1 MNTKTLLVLVF
12 AGLFAVTAN
21 AALTGV
27 TINGEPLNDAV
38 GSSGAGW
45 NYTPPTL
52 TLSGAGPFMISGTNT
67 AGKVRVVVQ
76 AGGTKEVTLSNLTL
90 KAMGDN
96 LCAFALGTG
105 ANVSLSLAGE
115 NTLDSGYGRAG
126 LEVPAGASLSITN
139 VPGDDAGA
147 LTATGGDY
155 GAGIGGGDE
164 GNGGTVA
171 INGGTVSVTGGECA
185 AGIGGG
191 ENGNGGTVA
200 ISGGTVTATGTWGGA
215 GIGGGDYGTGGTVA
229 ISGGI
234 VFAQG
239 EYGAGI
245 GGGYNGD
252 GGTVNISGGTVF
264 AQGNQGGQ
272 DIGKGVDGTD
282 AGPNTFTGGSIRLTA
297 GDVSLQPSN
306 NTAQVGCAMV
316 PGFDPGAPVAFTD
329 PGNLPLYYGTDD
341 IYADEGGAIHLWLP
355 DGTYTF
361 TANGRECTVT
371 IQDGVGATGVTV
383 NGEEAAFGP
392 ADPSAGWGFDAATR
406 TVWLFGAGPFTLS
419 GVNEMGGVS
428 FAVPDNIANT
438 VTLSNLTIRVPAD
451 DQCAFALGQNAN
463 VSLLL
468 AGANALSS
476 GFGRAGIEVPA
487 GRTLSITNAP
497 GDDAGSL
504 TVTGGEYGAG
514 IGGGNEGHGGTL
526 TISGGTVAATG
537 GDGAAGIGGG
547 DYGNGG
553 TVTINGGTVTA
564 TGGQYGTGIGGGDYG
579 NGGTVT
585 INGGSVT
592 AIGDSHSAGIG
603 GGDEHHG
610 GTVTINGGSVTAT
623 SDNYGA
629 GIGGGN
635 TGNGGAVTING
646 GTVFAQGG
654 AGGADIGPGRNSVNA
669 GANTFTGGS
678 IWLAAG
684 DVSLQP
690 SNNTEQVFCA
700 VVPGF
705 DPGEWVEFT
714 DTGTLPAGFGT
725 DDIFADD
732 GGVIYLWLPN
742 GEYTFTANGRE
753 CTVTIQDGIGP
764 TGVTVN
770 GVEVAFGGPPGA
782 GWVYDGNAR
791 TLTLSGAGPFLLS
804 GINTIGGVC
813 VVVPE
818 GVTNTVTLSNL
829 KLRATGDGQCAFALE
844 TDANVSLLLA
854 GANELASG
862 SGRAGLEAAEERTL
876 SITNAPGDDAGS
888 LTVTGGRG
896 AAGIGGGYNGNGG
909 TVTVNGGAVTATG
922 GYAGA
927 GIGGGYNYSN
937 IPNADTDSGG
947 TVTVNGGAVTATGG
961 DYAAGIGGGAFGGG
975 GTVTINSGAVTAM
988 GGFDGAGIGGGYERQ
1003 GATATITGGEIFATG
1018 GDYAPGIG
1026 GGFIYN
1032 STNSTAGWG
1041 GTVAISGGRVMATGG
1056 WYAAGIGGGSGWT
1069 GEGGDGADLTVSG
1082 GTVFA
1087 TGGADGGPGVG
1098 SGVGNSKNGGIP
1110 PHVSGTCTFT
1120 GGSIRILG
1128 GYAADDPTDD
1138 SERVWCVTV
1147 TNLTPNAEIVVTSLP
1162 VTYGV
1167 NDLFADEAGQ
1177 LYFWLPN
1184 ASYDFTAGGA
1194 DYEATVDN
1202 ADTTATQKAAPP
1214 APVSVGVTVNGIAL
1228 DEAGSNGEGWTYVLP
1243 TLSLTNAGP
1252 FTISGTNTAGAVRV
1266 VVQEGVTNEVT
1277 LSNLTL
1283 VATNKN
1289 QCAFALETNAVVSLF
1304 LAGTNE
1310 LASGWNRAGL
1320 EVAAG
1325 RTLSITNAPGD
1336 EAGAL
1341 TATGGDEGAGIG
1353 GGSGGA
1359 GGAVTISGGT
1369 VTANGSEFFGA
1380 GIGGGAGGAGGT
1392 ATLSGGTVTANGGVM
1407 GAGIGSGGYS
1417 GGSGGTVNISGGAVT
1432 ANGGD
1437 WSAGIGGGDGDAGGT
1452 TTISGGEVT
1461 ATGGKYGAGIG
1472 GGNNGEN
1479 PDGIAGSGGTV
1490 NISGGRVTATGGKC
1504 AAGIGGGTGQ
1514 GLDGS
1519 AGAALSVSGGTLF
1532 ATGGA
1537 GGAPGIGPGL
1547 GNVGEGETGDLPD
1560 PSGTSTFTGGSIRID
1575 GVYAAAAPSNNTA
1588 RVWCVTVPDL
1598 TANAHI
1604 AVTSLPVTY
1613 GVNDLFADNNGKL
1626 YFWLPND
1633 SYDFTAGGADYE
1645 ATVNNADTTATQKSA
1660 PPAPSAY
1667 LTFSSASAFTV
1678 KPTEETWDGTLQYST
1693 NATDWDTFTTAGANA
1708 ANNGSGTYTLYL
1720 RGTNNTYIT
1729 GAYNAPAWTIT
1740 AEGTVACSGNIET
1753 LLDYTTVLA
1762 EEHPPMADWCFANLF
1777 RYCTALSGAPELP
1790 ATTLAYS
1797 CYRAMFHGCV
1807 GLTEAP
1813 ELPATT
1819 LASSCYYFMFS
1830 GCTALAS
1837 APELPAETLAYA
1849 CYQYMFDECANM
1861 TNAPALPATTLV
1873 PSCYYGM
1880 FFGCAGLTQAPALP
1894 ATNLA
1899 DSCYAS
1905 LFKGCSGL
1913 TQAPPLPVETLADG
1927 CYSSMF
1933 SGCTSLAEAPVL
1945 PATNLTPYCYTS
1957 MFWGCTSLTNLP
1969 ALPAK
1974 KLAYSCYASM
1984 FRDCTGIKLYT
1995 TGSGPAW
2002 GIPEGA
2008 TPSTDWNKTMLEGTG
2023 GGFTGDPVPGTV
2035 YYYDPTIPPPSTAY
2049 LTFSSADTFT
2059 ITPSAVSW
2067 NGALFY
2073 STNTTDWIAFDRDG
2087 ATAAL
2092 DSGSGE
2098 YRLYFRGTGNTLI
2111 TGGNLAYWEI
2121 NAAPATVDCSGNI
2134 ETLLDYATVDGG
2146 GHPAMIANCFANL
2159 FKDCTAL
2166 GSAPELPATNLV
2178 NNCYVGMFRNCTGLT
2193 NAPALPATTL
2203 PGGCYQEMFR
2213 DCTSLAQAPAL
2224 PAMTL
2229 SPSCYKG
2236 MFTNCTAL
2244 ATAPELPA
2252 TTLGVTC
2259 YQYMFAGC
2267 TGLTN
2272 APALQA
2278 TTLVT
2283 GCYHSMFFGCTGLT
2297 QLPVLPA
2304 TNLVPFC
2311 YAFMFKDCTG
2321 VALHAEGTAPTWGIP
2336 NDAVE
2341 ANGWNTNML
2350 ANTGGT
2356 FTGDPAIGTLYYYT
2370 PSTPPVS
2377 TAYLTFASTNAFK
2390 ITPQVQYWEGVVEYS
2405 TDAAEWHEFTTTGAD
2420 AAPGVF
2426 GDYRLYVRGT
2436 NNTCVG
2442 SSMFGWNLNATA
2454 PVVCSGNIETLLD
2467 YPTVEGGD
2475 HPAMGA
2481 DCFGN
2486 LFRNWTWLV
2495 NAPALPAV
2503 TLANGCYQSMFEGC
2517 TRLESA
2523 PALPAATLAK
2533 ECYRDMFNGCTG
2545 LTDVPGLPAGT
2556 LADYA
2561 CNSMFKGCTSLA
2573 TAPALAATNLANY
2586 CCQSMFE
2593 GCTSLTN
2600 APALPAGTL
2609 ATSCYASMFKDCT
2622 SLAEAPELSATNLAN
2637 YCCYQ
2642 MFAGCTG
2649 LTNAPALPAGTLA
2662 NQCYYKMFSGC
2673 TSLAQ
2678 TPELS
2683 AMNLASHCY
2692 ANMFEGCTALTR
2704 LPELPATTLATACYK
2719 AMFKGCTGITLY
2731 ADGTAPIWG
2740 IPADAQDESAIA
2752 WNQDMLAGTGGGFT
2766 GDPVIGAIYYYTPST
2781 PPVSIAYLTFS
2792 STNTFTITPQAES
2805 WNGTLETSA
2814 DATNWVAFTT
2824 VGATAAANANG
2835 EYKLH
2840 IRGTG
2845 NSRISANYYTPA
2857 WTINAAVGTV
2867 ACSGNIE
2874 TLLDYQTVDNGEH
2887 PAMTDYCFANL
2898 FRDCTALI
2906 SAPGLPATS
2915 LAVSCYESMFSG
2927 CTGLTNA
2934 PELPATNLAV
2944 TCYYA
2949 MFSGCTNLTQAPVL
2963 PATTLAEGCYSG
2975 IFSGCTSL
2983 TNAPT
2988 LPATTLAG
2996 SCYQSMFSGCTGLT
3010 GAPTLPAETL
3020 ADYCYYSMFV
3030 GCTGLTSLP
3039 ALPATTLASFCYA
3052 GMFSGCTGITLHE
3065 VGAGPTW
3072 GIPAGVQ
3079 EALGWN
3085 SGMLTGTG
3093 GSFTDNPVIGAT
3105 YYYTA
3110 STPPLSDAYL
3120 TFSST
3125 NAFSITPREKYW
3137 NGTLETSTD
3146 TTNWVDFTTAG
3157 ATAAANGNGEFR
3169 LYIRGTGNNRIT
3181 GSYLR
3186 EGWIVNAPTGT
3197 VACSGNIGALLDY
3210 ATVDGGGYPAMDTAC
3225 FANLFRGCSALVNA
3239 PDLPAT
3245 TLTPNCYYAMFYRTS
3260 LTNTPALPATNLAD
3274 YCYSSLFE
3282 GCTGLTQTPV
3292 LPATTL
3298 APNCYNHLFAHCVAL
3313 TNAPA
3318 LPAMKMAEWCY
3329 YSMFE
3334 GCTGLTRL
3342 PDLPATQ
3349 LAPYCYQQMFRDC
3362 TGITLHTEGS
3372 GPAWGIPGNATSAHN
3387 WNFDMLAGTG
3397 GTFTNNPAIG
3407 ATYYYTAS
3415 APTPRTYVTFTSASA
3430 FSIKPQVESWDGT
3443 LEYSTDTTNWVAF
3456 TTNNAAIAVT
3466 DGNGTYTLHFS
3477 GTGNTRISPN
3487 DMGVS
3492 GWTLVADGTV
3502 ACSGNIGSLLD
3513 YATVAG
3519 GGQPAV
3525 TNYCFANLFSGWTAL
3540 TSAPNLPATT
3550 LARGCYYGMFRNCTG
3565 LTQTPDLPATNLART
3580 CYASMFQGCTGLT
3593 NLPTLAATALADNCY
3608 ASMFKNC
3615 SGIMLHADGTAP
3627 TWSIPAD
3634 AVEATGW
3641 NQDMLAGTG
3650 GTFTGD
3656 PQIGVTYYYTLPQV
3670 GVQVVFDA
3678 TGGAF
3683 ADGPSAVTQVCVNV
3697 YGDLPVATREG
3708 YTLVGWFDGCTNG
3721 AAQAAAGGALL
3732 YNTAHT
3738 LHARWTAKPG
3748 TTPASIFAYTNNAD
3762 GTITI
3767 TGFTNPNQQVTKLVL
3782 PDMIDGRFVTAIAP
3796 GAFANSTSGMTEVHI
3811 PVFCTSI
3818 GDKAFTRIPTITRLV
3833 FPNTRDWRNPTQPAA
3848 LHIGKYAFSAAT
3860 GLTELTLP
3868 VEVASLDDYAF
3879 FNTRNLQKITILG
3892 RPALGTQVF
3901 RNAGVDTEGVTLHI
3915 DPVLAADEE
3924 YMARLTALMHNV
3936 TVRTDG
3942 TITGLRIYKIGFAPS
3957 GNVILGVIV
3966 ERYPEWGEFDP
3977 ASIWVEYRA
3986 RLGDDGEVWFPDPA
4000 ELEEDGTVTL
4010 EVDRPEGGSAFFRA
4024 FVAPEAAD

>member
-27 TINGEPLNDAV
+27 TINGTALNDAA

-45 NYTPPTL
+45 TYTPPTL
-52 TLSGAGPFMISGTNT
+52 TLSGVGPFTLSGNNT
-67 AGKVRVVVQ
+67 AGKVRVIVQ
-76 AGGTKEVTLSNLTL
+76 AGVTCDVTLSNLTL
-90 KAMGDN
+90 KAMSDGAG
-96 LCAFALGTG
+96 AFALGNN
-105 ANVSLSLAGE
+105 AKVSLFLAGE

-191 ENGNGGTVA
+191 ENGSGGTVA

-272 DIGKGVDGTD
+272 DIGIGSNGAD

-306 NTAQVGCAMV
+306 NTARVGCAMV
-316 PGFDPGAPVAFTD
+316 PGFDPGEPVEFTD
-329 PGNLPLYYGTDD
+329 PGNLPGYYGTAG

-371 IQDGVGATGVTV
+371 IQGGVGATGVTV

-406 TVWLFGAGPFTLS
+406 TVSLFGAGPFTLS

-428 FAVPDNIANT
+428 FAVQDNIANT

-476 GFGRAGIEVPA
+476 GFGRAGIEVLT

-547 DYGNGG
+547 DGGDGG
-553 TVTINGGTVTA
+553 TVTIHGGTVTA

-579 NGGTVT
+579 N
-585 INGGSVT
+585 
-592 AIGDSHSAGIG
+592 
-603 GGDEHHG
+603 G

-700 VVPGF
+700 VVSGFAPGAR
-705 DPGEWVEFT
+705 VEFT
-714 DTGTLPAGFGT
+714 NRGTLPTYYVT
-725 DDIFADD
+725 DGIYADND
-732 GGVIYLWLPN
+732 GIIYLWLPD
-742 GEYTFTANGRE
+742 GTYAFTANGRE
-753 CTVTIQDGIGP
+753 CTVTIQDGVGP

-770 GVEVAFGGPPGA
+770 GVDVAFAGPPGS

-1202 ADTTATQKAAPP
+1202 ADTTATQTSAPP

-1575 GVYAAAAPSNNTA
+1575 GVYAANDPTDADLK
-1588 RVWCVTVPDL
+1588 RVWCVTVTNL
-1598 TANAHI
+1598 TPNASVV
-1604 AVTSLPVTY
+1604 VTALPPAY
-1613 GVNDLFADNNGKL
+1613 GVNDLYADEAGKL
-1626 YFWLPND
+1626 YLWLPNAY
-1633 SYDFTAGGADYE
+1633 YDFTAGGADYE

-1660 PPAPSAY
+1660 PPAPS
-1667 LTFSSASAFTV
+1667 
-1678 KPTEETWDGTLQYST
+1678 
-1693 NATDWDTFTTAGANA
+1693 
-1708 ANNGSGTYTLYL
+1708 
-1720 RGTNNTYIT
+1720 
-1729 GAYNAPAWTIT
+1729 
-1740 AEGTVACSGNIET
+1740 
-1753 LLDYTTVLA
+1753 
-1762 EEHPPMADWCFANLF
+1762 
-1777 RYCTALSGAPELP
+1777 
-1790 ATTLAYS
+1790 
-1797 CYRAMFHGCV
+1797 
-1807 GLTEAP
+1807 
-1813 ELPATT
+1813 
-1819 LASSCYYFMFS
+1819 
-1830 GCTALAS
+1830 
-1837 APELPAETLAYA
+1837 
-1849 CYQYMFDECANM
+1849 
-1861 TNAPALPATTLV
+1861 
-1873 PSCYYGM
+1873 
-1880 FFGCAGLTQAPALP
+1880 
-1894 ATNLA
+1894 
-1899 DSCYAS
+1899 
-1905 LFKGCSGL
+1905 
-1913 TQAPPLPVETLADG
+1913 
-1927 CYSSMF
+1927 
-1933 SGCTSLAEAPVL
+1933 
-1945 PATNLTPYCYTS
+1945 
-1957 MFWGCTSLTNLP
+1957 
-1969 ALPAK
+1969 
-1974 KLAYSCYASM
+1974 
-1984 FRDCTGIKLYT
+1984 
-1995 TGSGPAW
+1995 
-2002 GIPEGA
+2002 
-2008 TPSTDWNKTMLEGTG
+2008 
-2023 GGFTGDPVPGTV
+2023 
-2035 YYYDPTIPPPSTAY
+2035 AY

-2087 ATAAL
+2087 ADAALDDGSGEYRLYICGTNNTCITGTKEAESWTITAADGMVTCSGDIETLLDYTVVLAGGHPPMADWCFANLFRDCKALNSAPDLPATNLTTGCYYYMFGGCTALTNAPALPATTLAEKCCQYMFSGCTGLTNAPALPAMTLAKSCYSLMFNGCSGLTQAPVLPAETLAYGCYQFMFSGCTGLTNAPALQATTLANYCYASMFNGCTGLTRLPELPATQLANYCYQSMFNGCTGITLYEDGTDPTWGIPDAQTATGWNSGMLANTGGDFTGNPEIGKKYYYTPPTPPSTAYLTFSSADTFTITPSAVSWDGSLFYSTNTTDWIEFDRDGATAAL
-2092 DSGSGE
+2092 DSGSGD
-2098 YRLYFRGTGNTLI
+2098 YRLYFRGTDNTLI
-2111 TGGNLAYWEI
+2111 TGGNLAYWTI

-2278 TTLVT
+2278 MTLVT

-2297 QLPVLPA
+2297 QLPELPA
-2304 TNLVPFC
+2304 TTLAPFC

-2321 VALHAEGTAPTWGIP
+2321 ITLHAEGTAPTWGIP
-2336 NDAVE
+2336 GDAV
-2341 ANGWNTNML
+2341 
-2350 ANTGGT
+2350 
-2356 FTGDPAIGTLYYYT
+2356 
-2370 PSTPPVS
+2370 
-2377 TAYLTFASTNAFK
+2377 
-2390 ITPQVQYWEGVVEYS
+2390 
-2405 TDAAEWHEFTTTGAD
+2405 
-2420 AAPGVF
+2420 
-2426 GDYRLYVRGT
+2426 
-2436 NNTCVG
+2436 
-2442 SSMFGWNLNATA
+2442 
-2454 PVVCSGNIETLLD
+2454 
-2467 YPTVEGGD
+2467 
-2475 HPAMGA
+2475 
-2481 DCFGN
+2481 
-2486 LFRNWTWLV
+2486 
-2495 NAPALPAV
+2495 
-2503 TLANGCYQSMFEGC
+2503 
-2517 TRLESA
+2517 
-2523 PALPAATLAK
+2523 
-2533 ECYRDMFNGCTG
+2533 
-2545 LTDVPGLPAGT
+2545 
-2556 LADYA
+2556 
-2561 CNSMFKGCTSLA
+2561 
-2573 TAPALAATNLANY
+2573 
-2586 CCQSMFE
+2586 
-2593 GCTSLTN
+2593 
-2600 APALPAGTL
+2600 
-2609 ATSCYASMFKDCT
+2609 
-2622 SLAEAPELSATNLAN
+2622 
-2637 YCCYQ
+2637 
-2642 MFAGCTG
+2642 
-2649 LTNAPALPAGTLA
+2649 
-2662 NQCYYKMFSGC
+2662 
-2673 TSLAQ
+2673 
-2678 TPELS
+2678 
-2683 AMNLASHCY
+2683 
-2692 ANMFEGCTALTR
+2692 
-2704 LPELPATTLATACYK
+2704 
-2719 AMFKGCTGITLY
+2719 
-2731 ADGTAPIWG
+2731 
-2740 IPADAQDESAIA
+2740 
-2752 WNQDMLAGTGGGFT
+2752 
-2766 GDPVIGAIYYYTPST
+2766 
-2781 PPVSIAYLTFS
+2781 
-2792 STNTFTITPQAES
+2792 
-2805 WNGTLETSA
+2805 
-2814 DATNWVAFTT
+2814 
-2824 VGATAAANANG
+2824 
-2835 EYKLH
+2835 
-2840 IRGTG
+2840 
-2845 NSRISANYYTPA
+2845 
-2857 WTINAAVGTV
+2857 
-2867 ACSGNIE
+2867 
-2874 TLLDYQTVDNGEH
+2874 
-2887 PAMTDYCFANL
+2887 
-2898 FRDCTALI
+2898 
-2906 SAPGLPATS
+2906 
-2915 LAVSCYESMFSG
+2915 
-2927 CTGLTNA
+2927 
-2934 PELPATNLAV
+2934 
-2944 TCYYA
+2944 
-2949 MFSGCTNLTQAPVL
+2949 
-2963 PATTLAEGCYSG
+2963 
-2975 IFSGCTSL
+2975 
-2983 TNAPT
+2983 
-2988 LPATTLAG
+2988 
-2996 SCYQSMFSGCTGLT
+2996 
-3010 GAPTLPAETL
+3010 
-3020 ADYCYYSMFV
+3020 
-3030 GCTGLTSLP
+3030 
-3039 ALPATTLASFCYA
+3039 
-3052 GMFSGCTGITLHE
+3052 
-3065 VGAGPTW
+3065 
-3072 GIPAGVQ
+3072 
-3079 EALGWN
+3079 
-3085 SGMLTGTG
+3085 
-3093 GSFTDNPVIGAT
+3093 
-3105 YYYTA
+3105 
-3110 STPPLSDAYL
+3110 
-3120 TFSST
+3120 
-3125 NAFSITPREKYW
+3125 
-3137 NGTLETSTD
+3137 
-3146 TTNWVDFTTAG
+3146 
-3157 ATAAANGNGEFR
+3157 
-3169 LYIRGTGNNRIT
+3169 
-3181 GSYLR
+3181 
-3186 EGWIVNAPTGT
+3186 
-3197 VACSGNIGALLDY
+3197 
-3210 ATVDGGGYPAMDTAC
+3210 
-3225 FANLFRGCSALVNA
+3225 
-3239 PDLPAT
+3239 
-3245 TLTPNCYYAMFYRTS
+3245 
-3260 LTNTPALPATNLAD
+3260 
-3274 YCYSSLFE
+3274 
-3282 GCTGLTQTPV
+3282 
-3292 LPATTL
+3292 
-3298 APNCYNHLFAHCVAL
+3298 
-3313 TNAPA
+3313 
-3318 LPAMKMAEWCY
+3318 
-3329 YSMFE
+3329 
-3334 GCTGLTRL
+3334 
-3342 PDLPATQ
+3342 
-3349 LAPYCYQQMFRDC
+3349 
-3362 TGITLHTEGS
+3362 
-3372 GPAWGIPGNATSAHN
+3372 
-3387 WNFDMLAGTG
+3387 
-3397 GTFTNNPAIG
+3397 
-3407 ATYYYTAS
+3407 
-3415 APTPRTYVTFTSASA
+3415 
-3430 FSIKPQVESWDGT
+3430 
-3443 LEYSTDTTNWVAF
+3443 
-3456 TTNNAAIAVT
+3456 
-3466 DGNGTYTLHFS
+3466 
-3477 GTGNTRISPN
+3477 
-3487 DMGVS
+3487 
-3492 GWTLVADGTV
+3492 
-3502 ACSGNIGSLLD
+3502 
-3513 YATVAG
+3513 
-3519 GGQPAV
+3519 
-3525 TNYCFANLFSGWTAL
+3525 
-3540 TSAPNLPATT
+3540 
-3550 LARGCYYGMFRNCTG
+3550 
-3565 LTQTPDLPATNLART
+3565 
-3580 CYASMFQGCTGLT
+3580 
-3593 NLPTLAATALADNCY
+3593 
-3608 ASMFKNC
+3608 
-3615 SGIMLHADGTAP
+3615 
-3627 TWSIPAD
+3627 
-3634 AVEATGW
+3634 
-3641 NQDMLAGTG
+3641 
-3650 GTFTGD
+3650 
-3656 PQIGVTYYYTLPQV
+3656 
-3670 GVQVVFDA
+3670 
-3678 TGGAF
+3678 
-3683 ADGPSAVTQVCVNV
+3683 
-3697 YGDLPVATREG
+3697 
-3708 YTLVGWFDGCTNG
+3708 
-3721 AAQAAAGGALL
+3721 
-3732 YNTAHT
+3732 
-3738 LHARWTAKPG
+3738 
-3748 TTPASIFAYTNNAD
+3748 
-3762 GTITI
+3762 
-3767 TGFTNPNQQVTKLVL
+3767 
-3782 PDMIDGRFVTAIAP
+3782 
-3796 GAFANSTSGMTEVHI
+3796 
-3811 PVFCTSI
+3811 
-3818 GDKAFTRIPTITRLV
+3818 
-3833 FPNTRDWRNPTQPAA
+3833 
-3848 LHIGKYAFSAAT
+3848 
-3860 GLTELTLP
+3860 
-3868 VEVASLDDYAF
+3868 
-3879 FNTRNLQKITILG
+3879 
-3892 RPALGTQVF
+3892 
-3901 RNAGVDTEGVTLHI
+3901 
-3915 DPVLAADEE
+3915 
-3924 YMARLTALMHNV
+3924 
-3936 TVRTDG
+3936 
-3942 TITGLRIYKIGFAPS
+3942 
-3957 GNVILGVIV
+3957 
-3966 ERYPEWGEFDP
+3966 
-3977 ASIWVEYRA
+3977 
-3986 RLGDDGEVWFPDPA
+3986 
-4000 ELEEDGTVTL
+4000 
-4010 EVDRPEGGSAFFRA
+4010 
-4024 FVAPEAAD
+4024 

>member
-1 MNTKTLLVLVF
+1 MDNDASSFVPHALHPVPERNISMNTKPLLALAF
-12 AGLFAVTAN
+12 AGLFAVTAS

-27 TINGEPLNDAV
+27 TINGEPLNDAA

-45 NYTPPTL
+45 AYTPPTL

-67 AGKVRVVVQ
+67 AGEVCVIVQ
-76 AGGTKEVTLSNLTL
+76 TGVTCDVTLSNLTL
-90 KAMGDN
+90 AATDN
-96 LCAFALGTG
+96 QQCPFALESG
-105 ANVSLSLAGE
+105 ANVTLFLAG
-115 NTLDSGYGRAG
+115 NNSLRSGDRRAG
-126 LEVPAGASLSITN
+126 IEVATGRTLSITN
-139 VPGDDAGA
+139 APGDDAAFLSVRGA
-147 LTATGGDY
+147 YLGAGIGSGGSGNGGTITISGGTVEATGGSWSAGIGGGGYGGGGTVSINGGTVTATGGY
-155 GAGIGGGDE
+155 NGAGIGGGDD
-164 GNGGTVA
+164 NDGGTVT
-171 INGGTVSVTGGECA
+171 ISGGVVTATGVDGG

-191 ENGNGGTVA
+191 DKGDGGTVA
-200 ISGGTVTATGTWGGA
+200 ISGGTV
-215 GIGGGDYGTGGTVA
+215 
-229 ISGGI
+229 
-234 VFAQG
+234 FAQG
-239 EYGAGI
+239 S
-245 GGGYNGD
+245 D
-252 GGTVNISGGTVF
+252 GGADMGPGGNGMT
-264 AQGNQGGQ
+264 A
-272 DIGKGVDGTD
+272 
-282 AGPNTFTGGSIRLTA
+282 AANTFTGGSIRLAA
-297 GDVSLQPSN
+297 GNASLQPSN
-306 NTAQVGCAMV
+306 GQDPVGCAKV
-316 PGFDPGAPVAFTD
+316 TGFQPGARVDFTD
-329 PGNLPLYYGTDD
+329 PGNLPADYGTTD
-341 IYADEGGAIHLWLP
+341 IYADDGGAIHLWLP
-355 DGTYTF
+355 DGDYHF
-361 TANGRECTVT
+361 TANGLDCTAKIKNGT
-371 IQDGVGATGVTV
+371 GPSGVTV

-392 ADPSAGWGFDAATR
+392 SDPDNAGWSFSAATR
-406 TVWLFGAGPFTLS
+406 TVSLSGTGPFTLS
-419 GVNEMGGVS
+419 GANEIGGVC
-428 FAVPDNIANT
+428 FAVPSGVANT
-438 VTLSNLTIRVPAD
+438 VVLSNLTLRTTIA
-451 DQCAFALGQNAN
+451 DQCVFALGQNAN
-463 VSLLL
+463 VSLVL
-468 AGANALSS
+468 AGTNTLAS
-476 GFGRAGIEVPA
+476 GSGRAGIEVTT

-497 GDDAGSL
+497 GDDAGAL
-504 TVTGGEYGAG
+504 RVTGGDYGAG
-514 IGGGNEGHGGTL
+514 IGGDYGSTGGTVD
-526 TISGGTVAATG
+526 IHGGTVAATG
-537 GDGAAGIGGG
+537 GDRSAGIGGGRGGTGGTVTIHGGTVTAEGGRWGTGIGGGDEGNGGTVTINGGTVFAQGDDYCAGIGGG
-547 DYGNGG
+547 DEGNGG

-564 TGGQYGTGIGGGDYG
+564 TSTGYG
-579 NGGTVT
+579 
-585 INGGSVT
+585 
-592 AIGDSHSAGIG
+592 AGIG
-603 GGDEHHG
+603 GGDEG
-610 GTVTINGGSVTAT
+610 NSGT
-623 SDNYGA
+623 
-629 GIGGGN
+629 
-635 TGNGGAVTING
+635 VTING
-646 GTVFAQGG
+646 GTVFAQGDT
-654 AGGADIGPGRNSVNA
+654 GGADIGPGRNGAVA

-678 IWLAAG
+678 ICLVGGSIAP
-684 DVSLQP
+684 DP
-690 SNNTEQVFCA
+690 SDNTEAVFCA
-700 VVPGF
+700 VVAGFAPGAR
-705 DPGEWVEFT
+705 VEFT
-714 DTGTLPAGFGT
+714 DPGTLPVGFGT
-725 DDIFADD
+725 TDIFADD
-732 GGVIYLWLPN
+732 SGAIYLWLPN
-742 GEYTFTANGRE
+742 GTYTFTANGHD
-753 CTVTIQDGIGP
+753 CTVTIQNGVGP

-770 GVEVAFGGPPGA
+770 GVDVALGPPNDAA
-782 GWVYDGNAR
+782 GWAYDA
-791 TLTLSGAGPFLLS
+791 
-804 GINTIGGVC
+804 
-813 VVVPE
+813 
-818 GVTNTVTLSNL
+818 
-829 KLRATGDGQCAFALE
+829 ATG
-844 TDANVSLLLA
+844 
-854 GANELASG
+854 
-862 SGRAGLEAAEERTL
+862 
-876 SITNAPGDDAGS
+876 I
-888 LTVTGGRG
+888 
-896 AAGIGGGYNGNGG
+896 
-909 TVTVNGGAVTATG
+909 
-922 GYAGA
+922 
-927 GIGGGYNYSN
+927 
-937 IPNADTDSGG
+937 
-947 TVTVNGGAVTATGG
+947 
-961 DYAAGIGGGAFGGG
+961 
-975 GTVTINSGAVTAM
+975 
-988 GGFDGAGIGGGYERQ
+988 
-1003 GATATITGGEIFATG
+1003 
-1018 GDYAPGIG
+1018 
-1026 GGFIYN
+1026 
-1032 STNSTAGWG
+1032 
-1041 GTVAISGGRVMATGG
+1041 
-1056 WYAAGIGGGSGWT
+1056 
-1069 GEGGDGADLTVSG
+1069 
-1082 GTVFA
+1082 
-1087 TGGADGGPGVG
+1087 
-1098 SGVGNSKNGGIP
+1098 
-1110 PHVSGTCTFT
+1110 
-1120 GGSIRILG
+1120 
-1128 GYAADDPTDD
+1128 
-1138 SERVWCVTV
+1138 
-1147 TNLTPNAEIVVTSLP
+1147 
-1162 VTYGV
+1162 
-1167 NDLFADEAGQ
+1167 
-1177 LYFWLPN
+1177 
-1184 ASYDFTAGGA
+1184 
-1194 DYEATVDN
+1194 
-1202 ADTTATQKAAPP
+1202 
-1214 APVSVGVTVNGIAL
+1214 
-1228 DEAGSNGEGWTYVLP
+1228 
-1243 TLSLTNAGP
+1243 LSLTNAGP
-1252 FTISGTNTAGAVRV
+1252 FTLSGANVMGGVQV
-1266 VVQEGVTNEVT
+1266 VVLEGVASTVT

-1283 VATNKN
+1283 QASGDG
-1289 QCAFALETNAVVSLF
+1289 QCAFALETNAVVSLY
-1304 LAGTNE
+1304 LEGINT
-1310 LASGWNRAGL
+1310 LASGSSRAGL

-1336 EAGAL
+1336 DAGAL
-1341 TATGGDEGAGIG
+1341 TATSEDSGAGIG
-1353 GGSGGA
+1353 GGANIGGGTVIISGGIVTATGGEYFAAGIGGGMGGA
-1359 GGAVTISGGT
+1359 GGTVSISGGT
-1369 VTANGSEFFGA
+1369 VTANG
-1380 GIGGGAGGAGGT
+1380 GI
-1392 ATLSGGTVTANGGVM
+1392 L

-1417 GGSGGTVNISGGAVT
+1417 GVTSGGDGGTVDITGGTVT

-1452 TTISGGEVT
+1452 VTISGGTVF

-1472 GGNNGEN
+1472 GGNNDDN

-1490 NISGGRVTATGGKC
+1490 TISGGRVTATGGKC

-1514 GLDGS
+1514 QIAGS
-1519 AGAALSVSGGTLF
+1519 AGAALAVSGGTVF

-1537 GGAPGIGPGL
+1537 GGAPGIGSGL
-1547 GNVGEGETGDLPD
+1547 GNVGEGDTGVLPD
-1560 PSGTSTFTGGSIRID
+1560 ASGTSTFTGGSIRID
-1575 GVYAAAAPSNNTA
+1575 GGYAANDPTDGSK
-1588 RVWCVTVPDL
+1588 RVWCVTVPEL
-1598 TANAHI
+1598 TPNA
-1604 AVTSLPVTY
+1604 AVAVASLDPY
-1613 GVNDLFADNNGKL
+1613 GVNDLYADEVGQL
-1626 YFWLPND
+1626 YLWLPND
-1633 SYDFTAGGADYE
+1633 NYDFTAGGADYE
-1645 ATVNNADTTATQKSA
+1645 ATVSDADTIATLKAA
-1660 PPAPSAY
+1660 PPVSA
-1667 LTFSSASAFTV
+1667 
-1678 KPTEETWDGTLQYST
+1678 
-1693 NATDWDTFTTAGANA
+1693 
-1708 ANNGSGTYTLYL
+1708 
-1720 RGTNNTYIT
+1720 
-1729 GAYNAPAWTIT
+1729 
-1740 AEGTVACSGNIET
+1740 
-1753 LLDYTTVLA
+1753 
-1762 EEHPPMADWCFANLF
+1762 
-1777 RYCTALSGAPELP
+1777 
-1790 ATTLAYS
+1790 
-1797 CYRAMFHGCV
+1797 
-1807 GLTEAP
+1807 
-1813 ELPATT
+1813 
-1819 LASSCYYFMFS
+1819 
-1830 GCTALAS
+1830 
-1837 APELPAETLAYA
+1837 
-1849 CYQYMFDECANM
+1849 
-1861 TNAPALPATTLV
+1861 
-1873 PSCYYGM
+1873 
-1880 FFGCAGLTQAPALP
+1880 
-1894 ATNLA
+1894 
-1899 DSCYAS
+1899 
-1905 LFKGCSGL
+1905 
-1913 TQAPPLPVETLADG
+1913 
-1927 CYSSMF
+1927 
-1933 SGCTSLAEAPVL
+1933 
-1945 PATNLTPYCYTS
+1945 
-1957 MFWGCTSLTNLP
+1957 
-1969 ALPAK
+1969 
-1974 KLAYSCYASM
+1974 
-1984 FRDCTGIKLYT
+1984 
-1995 TGSGPAW
+1995 
-2002 GIPEGA
+2002 
-2008 TPSTDWNKTMLEGTG
+2008 
-2023 GGFTGDPVPGTV
+2023 
-2035 YYYDPTIPPPSTAY
+2035 AY

-2087 ATAAL
+2087 ADAALDDGSGEYRLYICGTNNTCITGTKEAESWTITAADGMVTCSGDIETLLDYTVVLAGGHPPMADWCFANLFRDCKALNSAPDLPATNLTTGCYYYMFGGCTALTNAPALPATTLAEKCCQYMFSGCTGLTNAPALPAMTLAKSCYSLMFNGCSGLTQAPVLPAETLAYGCYQFMFSGCTGLTNAPALQATTLANYCYASMFNGCTGLTRLPELPATQLANYCYQSMFNGCTGITLYEDGTDPTWGIPDAQTATGWNSGMLANTGGDFTGNPEIGKKYYYTPPTPPSTAYLTFSSADTFTITPSAVSWDGSLFYSTNTTDWIEFDRDGATAAL
-2092 DSGSGE
+2092 DSGSGD
-2098 YRLYFRGTGNTLI
+2098 YRLYFRGTDNTLI
-2111 TGGNLAYWEI
+2111 TGGNLAYWTI

-3977 ASIWVEYRA
+3977 ASIWVKYYA
-3986 RLGDDGEVWFPDPA
+3986 RLGDDGEVWFPNSA